1 VKVHLAGRAPS
12 TYCPQMKRP
21 LRSAA
26 LVTAA
31 VSALLLTAPSSATA
45 ADHPGAGRPA
55 AAAACRAAFPDVVPL
70 RTGSLPEGIAAGR
83 GTTFYAGSRAD
94 GSVVRGDLR
103 TGRSSVLVPGVAGR
117 VAVGMVYDARTDRL
131 WVAGGATGSVT
142 AYDGTTGAELGRWV
156 VPGSGFL
163 NDVDVTRGAV
173 YVTDSTVARLVV
185 VPLGRGGSLPGADG
199 ARTLPLTGELVYGP
213 GNNANGIRVL
223 PDGAL
228 IVTQSTTGDLYRVD
242 PATGVTDRVE
252 LTGRDL
258 TAGDGLVL
266 RGRTLYVVYGFST
279 NSAAVVRLAADG
291 RSGRVVGEVGD
302 PDLDRPTTG
311 ILAAG
316 ALYLVNGRFANPSPT
331 TADYQVVRVP
341 LR

>member
-1 VKVHLAGRAPS
+1 
-12 TYCPQMKRP
+12 MKRP

-26 LVTAA
+26 LATAA

-45 ADHPGAGRPA
+45 AERPAPA
-55 AAAACRAAFPDVVPL
+55 AACHASFPDVVPL

-94 GSVVRGDLR
+94 GSIVRGDLR

-117 VAVGMVYDARTDRL
+117 IAVGLVYDARTDRL
-131 WVAGGATGSVT
+131 WVAGGTTGSVT
-142 AYDGTTGAELGRWV
+142 AYDGTTGAELGRWL

-163 NDVDVTRGAV
+163 NDVEITRGAV

-185 VPLGRGGSLPGADG
+185 VPLGRGGSLPGAG
-199 ARTLPLTGELVYGP
+199 GVRTVPLTGDLVYGP
-213 GNNANGIRVL
+213 GNNANGVRAL

-242 PATGVTDRVE
+242 PRTGSTDRVE
-252 LTGRDL
+252 LAGRDL

-279 NSAAVVRLAADG
+279 NSAAVVHLAADG

-331 TADYQVVRVP
+331 TADYQVVRVA